1 MPRWRPLRSCACLR
15 GAAAPRP
22 RGAVALL
29 AARSP
34 RRRPPHPH
42 NRGTGWQRR
51 RAAAACLVVDGG
63 VNGVGIRLGLE
74 CVYMGLGYIC
84 SWVFFDIWV
93 TFCIRS
99 CFMLFYVKL
108 NNYLIIYFYFL
119 YILAYPRI
127 LIF

>member
-1 MPRWRPLRSCACLR
+1 M
-15 GAAAPRP
+15 
-22 RGAVALL
+22 
-29 AARSP
+29 
-34 RRRPPHPH
+34 
-42 NRGTGWQRR
+42 
-51 RAAAACLVVDGG
+51 VDGG

-84 SWVFFDIWV
+84 SWAFFDIWV

-127 LIF
+127 LIFLKNSVSEYRRIAYRYPYPGNIREGANTTEIKTDPIMGSPLEREQQNQAP

>member
-1 MPRWRPLRSCACLR
+1 MCLY
-15 GAAAPRP
+15 G
-22 RGAVALL
+22 
-29 AARSP
+29 
-34 RRRPPHPH
+34 
-42 NRGTGWQRR
+42 
-51 RAAAACLVVDGG
+51 
-63 VNGVGIRLGLE
+63 LGL
-74 CVYMGLGYIC
+74 YLFMGL
-84 SWVFFDIWV
+84 FDIWV